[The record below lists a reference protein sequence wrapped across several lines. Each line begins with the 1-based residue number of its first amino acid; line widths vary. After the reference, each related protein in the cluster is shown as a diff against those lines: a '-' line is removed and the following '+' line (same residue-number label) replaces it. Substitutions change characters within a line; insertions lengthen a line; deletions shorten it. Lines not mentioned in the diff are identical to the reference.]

1 MYAYCTSSHM
11 SKQFKKWPIKYHFG
25 WLSWP
30 AKIHIKYCT
39 LLFNRKKIGENPYV
53 KYMFSFVYM
62 WTNYCYYNSNATST
76 STFSASMFR
85 VYNCACVINF
95 HLGKNGVQ
103 FEIKPL

>member
-39 LLFNRKKIGENPYV
+39 HCMITIKMKV
-53 KYMFSFVYM
+53 
-62 WTNYCYYNSNATST
+62 
-76 STFSASMFR
+76 
-85 VYNCACVINF
+85 VI
-95 HLGKNGVQ
+95 
-103 FEIKPL
+103 